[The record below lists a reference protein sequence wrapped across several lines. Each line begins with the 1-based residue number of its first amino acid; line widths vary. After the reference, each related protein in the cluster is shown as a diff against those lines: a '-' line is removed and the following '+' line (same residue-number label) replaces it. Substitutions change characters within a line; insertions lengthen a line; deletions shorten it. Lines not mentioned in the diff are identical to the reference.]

1 MNETEVIFRAGKS
14 SLMRTE
20 TSTAANLLDIG
31 IFTKDTKNDKGIS
44 TKVPLVLQKVWVKPG
59 KNTFTFTTDELPL
72 KAGIDP
78 YNKMIDRTLDDNMK
92 SVEEAD

>member
-1 MNETEVIFRAGKS
+1 M
-14 SLMRTE
+14 
-20 TSTAANLLDIG
+20 
-31 IFTKDTKNDKGIS
+31 
-44 TKVPLVLQKVWVKPG
+44 KPG

-78 YNKMIDRTLDDNMK
+78 YNKMIDRTPDDNMK